1 MVFAGLM
8 NKVPGSSDQPSLNNG
23 PKAVS
28 DQPWDLAILSTHAN
42 PLALGSSSDFFSST
56 GKFNLFGYFN
66 DKVDALYQKA
76 GSPAGLSD
84 EGRKQIYGELSK
96 TVSDDQPV
104 DFLVFY
110 SDNYAFQSNVKG
122 VEPGPNM
129 LYNYQFW
136 YLQ

>member
-1 MVFAGLM
+1 MLYAGLM

-23 PKAVS
+23 PRAVGS
-28 DQPWDLAILSTHAN
+28 QPWDLAILSTHAN
-42 PLALGSSSDFFSST
+42 PLALGASSDFFSST
-56 GKFNLFGYFN
+56 GRFNLFGYFN
-66 DKVDALYQKA
+66 DKVDALYQRA
-76 GSPAGLSD
+76 RSAEGVSPQTH
-84 EGRKQIYGELSK
+84 KQIYTELSK
-96 TVSDDQPV
+96 TISDDQPV

-110 SDNYAFQSNVKG
+110 NDNYVFQNNVKG